1 MNNKIELLAPAGN
14 LDCLKAAVQNGADAI
29 YIGASSFSARAG
41 ATNFNK
47 EQLKEAVDY
56 AHIRNVKIHLA
67 LNTLI
72 KNNEL
77 DSALNL
83 ATYAYEIGVD
93 AIIIQDLGLAKILI
107 KSFPKM
113 PIHASTQMTIH
124 NLEGVQQAEKLG
136 FSRVIL
142 SRELSLDEINYIC
155 RNSNIEIESFVHG
168 ALCISYSGQCL
179 FSSMIGGRSANR
191 GKCAQACRLPYELLE
206 DNKTTIDRGFLLSP
220 RDLCGLDYLKGLIS
234 SGLSSLKI
242 EGRLKSP
249 EYVATVTKIYRKYID
264 LYYKDGNFKIDDE
277 DRIALLQVFN
287 RGGFSSGHLTDSPN
301 HDLIFKE
308 RPSNIGVYIGNV
320 SNFNSNKGH
329 IKINLASP
337 VEIGDTV
344 TFEKENTRYT
354 ISELMIGNSNLRQAN
369 IGQIVTIGRMK
380 GNIHLGDKIYKLS
393 SNSLSEDALK
403 SFEKENKKILLD
415 AKITIKKDEPITV
428 KLNAKDEFANYNDI
442 IINYI
447 SNIVPTPA
455 LNRPITKERIAE
467 QFNKTGNTPYT
478 FSNLEIILDDN
489 LYIPHISDL
498 NELRRTVLQ
507 ELENTIIKKFTRVP
521 NELKM
526 KNSQFEDFV
535 EKPLTKKTSLLLNI
549 LNLDFDY
556 TILENVDRIY
566 LPLHFFSAQNYEKLV
581 KHLTS
586 KHKIY
591 IYMPLI
597 IKNNYKNIFINTINE
612 ALSKF
617 EIAGFVISNL
627 SQLQLLKDYKS
638 EYEFIG
644 NYTLNV
650 YNDYT
655 SSELNNLGL
664 NTITLSPELNNFD
677 IENICKGL
685 TSELIVYGNTPLMN
699 MRYCVLGK
707 SNQCYPECD
716 RKCIS
721 HHKYYL
727 KDRMGFSLRVIPDN
741 IQTITTIYNTKITSL
756 ASKDL
761 NIDYA
766 RIDILDEDIDT
777 INNIIKTVK
786 SDKRLE
792 GQDYT
797 NGNINRD
804 V

>member
-14 LDCLKAAVQNGADAI
+14 FECLKAAIQNGADAI

-41 ATNFNK
+41 ATNFDK

-77 DSALNL
+77 DSALKL
-83 ATYAYEIGVD
+83 ASYAYEIGVD
-93 AIIIQDLGLAKILI
+93 AIIIQDLGLASILL

-113 PIHASTQMTIH
+113 SIHASTQMTTH

-206 DNKTTIDRGFLLSP
+206 DNKASIDKGFLLSP
-220 RDLCGLDYLKGLIS
+220 RDLCGLDYLKELIS

-264 LYYKDGNFKIDDE
+264 LYYKDGDFKIDDE

-308 RPSNIGVYIGNV
+308 RPSNIGVYIGNI
-320 SNFNSNKGH
+320 SNFNANKGH

-337 VEIGDTV
+337 VEIGDTI

-393 SNSLSEDALK
+393 SKSLSENAIK

-415 AKITIKKDEPITV
+415 AKITIKKDEPVTIRL
-428 KLNAKDEFANYNDI
+428 KANDEFTNYNDI
-442 IINYI
+442 TINYI
-447 SNIVPTPA
+447 SNIFPTSA
-455 LNRPITKERIAE
+455 LNRPITKERVTE
-467 QFNKTGNTPYT
+467 QFNKTGNTPYA

-507 ELENTIIKKFTRVP
+507 ELENTVIKKFTRVP
-521 NELKM
+521 SDLKM
-526 KNSQFEDFV
+526 KNCQFEDFI
-535 EKPLTKKTSLLLNI
+535 EKSLTKKTSLLLNV

-556 TILENVDRIY
+556 TLLENVDRIY
-566 LPLHFFSAQNYEKLV
+566 LPLHFFSAPNYEKLV

-586 KHKIY
+586 KHKVY

-617 EIAGFVISNL
+617 EISGFVISNI
-627 SQLQLLKDYKS
+627 SELQLLKDYKS
-638 EYEFIG
+638 KYEFIG

-664 NTITLSPELNNFD
+664 NTITLSPELNKFD

-707 SNQCYPECD
+707 SNQCYPDCD

-741 IQTITTIYNTKITSL
+741 IQTITTIYNTKTTSL
-756 ASKDL
+756 ASRDL

-786 SDKRLE
+786 SGERLE